1 MHECVCFQDLY
12 KFFKLWQLRQLD
24 QRGIYCAFKLVS
36 LTQVVVQVIKY
47 GIYTQI
53 HSLNSGRQANPKG
66 PQYIWVFC
74 PTG

>member
-1 MHECVCFQDLY
+1 MCLFSGFIQVFQVVAAEAVGP
-12 KFFKLWQLRQLD
+12 KS
-24 QRGIYCAFKLVS
+24 CAFKLVS